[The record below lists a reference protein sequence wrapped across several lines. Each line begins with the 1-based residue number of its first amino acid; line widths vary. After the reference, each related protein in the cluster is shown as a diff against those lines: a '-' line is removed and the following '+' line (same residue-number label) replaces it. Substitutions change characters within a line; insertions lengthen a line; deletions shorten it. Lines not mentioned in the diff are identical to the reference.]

1 MSKPPA
7 SYVTLPPKLSLFMAE
22 LATGIETIDLTA
34 IQAPGSCTPNTPE
47 GLADLLANLRHLPAL
62 NNVGSAG
69 LNADATGVGW
79 CRIERN
85 GLGLSWGV
93 WVGTNDGTEFGHN
106 QLVAGIDNLRRRSF
120 IAEDAPEALDV
131 IRRVLTSPDAI
142 LRGVS
147 RGWDGLAVTGHPGG
161 DLRPGGFPVALISYG
176 VKAGIHAPGG
186 H

>member
-1 MSKPPA
+1 MKDLPLKLKQFMADLADIIAAIDLDAIKTPGSFTPPTPRCLRDLD
-7 SYVTLPPKLSLFMAE
+7 VTLCRLPE
-22 LATGIETIDLTA
+22 LNE
-34 IQAPGSCTPNTPE
+34 S
-47 GLADLLANLRHLPAL
+47 
-62 NNVGSAG
+62 GSAG
-69 LNADATGVGW
+69 LKAETYGIGW

-93 WVGTNDGTEFGHN
+93 WVGANDGTEFGHN

-147 RGWDGLAVTGHPGG
+147 RGWDGLAFTGHPGG
-161 DLRPGGFPVALISYG
+161 DLRPGGFPVAHVS
-176 VKAGIHAPGG
+176 
-186 H
+186 